1 MGQAGKSSGR
11 PGRKRGRRPGV
22 RPTPRAGTPGE
33 SWLQGGR
40 IRSDTVEELFG
51 VARMLHVLAPWKVA
65 HDGQVLR
72 MDIPA
77 LGVDGACLSII
88 GKMGINTGVIIFPSL
103 AGYLAFLA
111 AAEESLKGSTD
122 PHPDTGWLSL
132 TYEPEEDLPAKVRH
146 EIREHAWPLA
156 GPRAC
161 PVVERVDPEGR
172 PLILQEED
180 LHIVTACARSLGAFF
195 IKHAGIFK
203 GPNPEPVCESFFDEN
218 DLEVRITAPYDALPL
233 FDLGDDIESG
243 FTADDPQ
250 PARRPGPRVGRN
262 DPCPCGSG
270 HKYKNCHLRLD
281 EQARE
286 EAAQRHRLHD
296 LDNDLVAR
304 IAVFASR
311 RFGTDFTRALDEFA
325 DQAELDQLGEP
336 WVIYDLP
343 LDGRTP
349 AEWYLEEQPE
359 VLDAG
364 ERGWIEAQVSA
375 WLSVWEV
382 TDVEYGTSLTLRD
395 LLTGQ
400 IRTVQEARGSR
411 TLVLRDTIL
420 GRLVDFDGASLL
432 CGVHSR
438 PLPPVE
444 ADLVVERAR
453 RKLGRKSSVPIERL
467 RDPGFGKYLLRAWD
481 RAVSRLDRKLSQPPV
496 LHNMDGDPLQL
507 TTDTFQ
513 VQHGRQ
519 DTMVNSLA
527 GWPDVV
533 AHEDADGRD
542 FVFEREPR
550 SDGAG
555 LETVVIG
562 RAYFEN
568 GLLHVE
574 TNSLKRADAL
584 KERIE
589 EDFGDHLQH
598 KERRHHDPFAGG
610 GLTGI
615 PAGPAR
621 KTLEPASP
629 ELDERTRQYKQ
640 QYYADW
646 IDQPLPAL
654 NGETPRAAAQ
664 SDEGRRAVDLL
675 IKDMENSE
683 HREPEATR
691 FDFSDIRRKLGLG

>member
-1 MGQAGKSSGR
+1 M
-11 PGRKRGRRPGV
+11 
-22 RPTPRAGTPGE
+22 
-33 SWLQGGR
+33 
-40 IRSDTVEELFG
+40 
-51 VARMLHVLAPWKVA
+51 
-65 HDGQVLR
+65 
-72 MDIPA
+72 
-77 LGVDGACLSII
+77 
-88 GKMGINTGVIIFPSL
+88 
-103 AGYLAFLA
+103 
-111 AAEESLKGSTD
+111 
-122 PHPDTGWLSL
+122 
-132 TYEPEEDLPAKVRH
+132 
-146 EIREHAWPLA
+146 
-156 GPRAC
+156 
-161 PVVERVDPEGR
+161 
-172 PLILQEED
+172 
-180 LHIVTACARSLGAFF
+180 
-195 IKHAGIFK
+195 
-203 GPNPEPVCESFFDEN
+203 
-218 DLEVRITAPYDALPL
+218 
-233 FDLGDDIESG
+233 
-243 FTADDPQ
+243 
-250 PARRPGPRVGRN
+250 
-262 DPCPCGSG
+262 
-270 HKYKNCHLRLD
+270 YKNCHLRLD

-481 RAVSRLDRKLSQPPV
+481 RAVSRLDRKFSQPPV